1 MLLKIV
7 ALAVVFLN
15 GHICQQVNTPDGP
28 ILGTTEYSIAGT
40 PYSSFYSIPYA
51 KPPVGTLR
59 FQAPQAVEPWTEVY
73 NATTEQ
79 KRVCYQL
86 YQDLPEETEDCL
98 LLNVYVP
105 QSNATDLPVMLFI
118 HGGGFISGSGL
129 NGGPQ
134 GFYRPNFWMDN
145 NVILISI
152 NYRLG
157 VFDEIIPGNNGLK
170 DQVQAMKW
178 VQRNIASFGGDPK
191 KVLIFGQSAG
201 SASVGWHLLS
211 SSSTGLFRAAILQ
224 SGTPLC
230 PWAYQR
236 NQTTISYKTASLI
249 DSQFNTSRDSNKLLE
264 VLQSVDAKAID
275 DAALTFANW
284 DSSQPSW
291 AERKQLEQGFYFAPV
306 VEVENNDSFV
316 TGYPYVI
323 LENGNF
329 NKIPIMI
336 GTDADEGLMNLSEY
350 LDSQLAAYDEAY
362 SRMNPGNLHLV
373 DAQDISEVGNAIK
386 EEYSP
391 NDTFL
396 NNKLGAF
403 EYFTEQDFTKSIVKH
418 AELHSAEASTYFYEF
433 SYSGEM
439 GFNTYYRYPGSTNI
453 THGEEMGYIFS
464 TADPNNF
471 SVADQLVHKRLLRL
485 WINFATYLN
494 PTPEVD
500 ELLQNIT
507 WPELKPGA
515 FKFVNILSDLVVTAG
530 TPKAKRIAFW
540 DSLYEK
546 YGIKPFDTY

>member
-1 MLLKIV
+1 MLFRIV

-105 QSNATDLPVMLFI
+105 QSNATDIPVMLFI

-145 NVILISI
+145 NVILVSI

-157 VFDEIIPGNNGLK
+157 VFGFFSTGDEVIPGNNGLK

-211 SSSTGLFRAAILQ
+211 SSSTGMYKKYRKKRRLAAILQ

-236 NQTTISYKTASLI
+236 NQTTISLQ
-249 DSQFNTSRDSNKLLE
+249 DGQFDGLAVSVIHPEIQTNYWKSNPLTY
-264 VLQSVDAKAID
+264 AGTPID

-284 DSSQPSW
+284 DSSQPNW

-306 VEVENNDSFV
+306 VEVENNESFV
-316 TGYPYVI
+316 TEYPYVI

-373 DAQDISEVGNAIK
+373 DAQDISEVEMPLKKNIPHG
-386 EEYSP
+386 Y
-391 NDTFL
+391 
-396 NNKLGAF
+396 
-403 EYFTEQDFTKSIVKH
+403 DF
-418 AELHSAEASTYFYEF
+418 
-433 SYSGEM
+433 
-439 GFNTYYRYPGSTNI
+439 
-453 THGEEMGYIFS
+453 
-464 TADPNNF
+464 
-471 SVADQLVHKRLLRL
+471 
-485 WINFATYLN
+485 
-494 PTPEVD
+494 
-500 ELLQNIT
+500 
-507 WPELKPGA
+507 
-515 FKFVNILSDLVVTAG
+515 
-530 TPKAKRIAFW
+530 
-540 DSLYEK
+540 
-546 YGIKPFDTY
+546 